1 MVQICNGTLYLV
13 ADGVGDV
20 VGTGNA
26 GDDGNIVARAN
37 FAVRAHIT
45 HKFHSSLPSLLAF
58 LGPVTAAA
66 HAVQVVDMHVLAFLM
81 SLVAMPISSPY
92 LLISSPFLMSRTAI
106 LWP

>member
-37 FAVRAHIT
+37 FAV
-45 HKFHSSLPSLLAF
+45 P
-58 LGPVTAAA
+58 G
-66 HAVQVVDMHVLAFLM
+66 
-81 SLVAMPISSPY
+81 
-92 LLISSPFLMSRTAI
+92 RT
-106 LWP
+106 